1 MHWNIKDTPPQ
12 ETIAHLIDCLGVDAV
27 VAQLLAQRGITTFE
41 EAKAFF
47 RPHIGPVSYTHLT
60 LPTTPYV

>member
-47 RPHIGPVSYTHLT
+47 FHI
-60 LPTTPYV
+60 